1 MKNKKMIIIIIII
14 VLIYIFSFNMVYL
27 YQENIY
33 KEKYNMFVNNIISV
47 IKEKYPNISNKNI
60 IDILNNQTNLNY
72 LNEYGIDYDN
82 EFALISMD
90 KENKKIFIINNVILS
105 LFILILS
112 IILIINKK
120 YENNKLE
127 EIIHLIEEINKKNY
141 NLNIKG
147 TDETMISKLKNEI
160 YKTVVMLKNDAE
172 NSLKDK
178 IIIKAYLEDISHQLK
193 TPLTVI
199 NIALDNLIDNPNMD
213 EKNRSEFISKIA
225 KENANINNLIQNIL
239 KLSKFDVNVI
249 NFVNKSVSIKELLN
263 KTIDK
268 ISLIA
273 DLKNINIKVNI
284 LNDFNLN
291 IDINWQIEALSNIV
305 KNAIEHSKENNI
317 VYINCSDNKIYS
329 KIEIINNGIIS
340 DKELNKIFDR
350 FYTNKKGYSE
360 NVGIGLSLAKN
371 IIEKKKEDKMTWQK
385 FYEMY
390 DLYGSEHEVWND
402 YLTTKKEVTKAA
414 TVASATDFLSWFKS
428 VDLDSLQEG
437 INSVSRVI
445 GVLQDFGTKD
455 TTSSNKVE
463 YKPRPL
469 YKHFED

>member
-1 MKNKKMIIIIIII
+1 
-14 VLIYIFSFNMVYL
+14 MVYL

-47 IKEKYPNISNKNI
+47 IKEKYPNVSNKDI
-60 IDILNNQTNLNY
+60 IDILNNKTNLSY

-147 TDETMISKLKNEI
+147 TDETMISKLKNEM

-178 IIIKAYLEDISHQLK
+178 VIIKTYLEDISHQLK

-225 KENANINNLIQNIL
+225 KENANINNLIQNLL

-249 NFVNKSVSIKELLN
+249 NFVNKSVSIKEFLN
-263 KTIDK
+263 KIVDK

-291 IDINWQIEALSNIV
+291 IDPNWQIEALSNIV
-305 KNAIEHSKENNI
+305 KNAIEYSKENDI
-317 VYINCSDNKIYS
+317 VYILAEDNKIYS
-329 KIEIINNGIIS
+329 KIEVINNGIIN
-340 DKELNKIFDR
+340 DKELTKIFDR

-360 NVGIGLSLAKN
+360 SVGIGLSLAKN
-371 IIEKKKEDKMTWQK
+371 IIEKNNGKIDV
-385 FYEMY
+385 Y
-390 DLYGSEHEVWND
+390 S
-402 YLTTKKEVTKAA
+402 
-414 TVASATDFLSWFKS
+414 
-428 VDLDSLQEG
+428 
-437 INSVSRVI
+437 
-445 GVLQDFGTKD
+445 KD
-455 TTSSNKVE
+455 GKTIFTIKY
-463 YKPRPL
+463 YK
-469 YKHFED
+469 